1 VSIDD
6 RLDLKRI
13 QNLTDATFA
22 VAMTLLILDIK
33 TPLGMNSG
41 QFSHFLLHHLALDIF
56 IYVTGFIT
64 LGTFWIG
71 SHYHHHAIHRTDRVS
86 SWLNIFFLMT
96 ICLVPYCISLI
107 RNYKEEKLNVIFY
120 CIVLIVASII
130 NLMMIIHAWRCKHT
144 HEHYSRGHYRNAQLR
159 IFLPILIYAINII
172 ISFYSVRVAFAVFL
186 LPLLLHILPEKYVT
200 YVHEHQESDIK

>member
-41 QFSHFLLHHLALDIF
+41 QFSHFFLHQLALDIF

-86 SWLNIFFLMT
+86 SRLNIFFLMF
-96 ICLVPYCISLI
+96 ICLIPFSSGLLA
-107 RNYKEEKLNVIFY
+107 NYLYSSTSVIVY
-120 CIVLIVASII
+120 SI
-130 NLMMIIHAWRCKHT
+130 NLILVSSWHLAMLVYSWRKRFIH
-144 HEHYSRGHYRNAQLR
+144 
-159 IFLPILIYAINII
+159 P
-172 ISFYSVRVAFAVFL
+172 
-186 LPLLLHILPEKYVT
+186 
-200 YVHEHQESDIK
+200 